1 MNSEQFLDPTG
12 REYQLEAKSPGQTH
26 TNATKTTL
34 YGGIAARYWLGAPGE
49 SDLIAGIGYF
59 YEPLRVE
66 DQETVRLEMHEAFHQ
81 RIVTAVHESTGL
93 EISPED
99 LERVQYLEIWTA
111 EPDLIERCK
120 AFEQGWSAL
129 RVQGKG
135 VRDLTGADIA
145 QLFKRVGAG
154 RTRREDQDGE

>member
-1 MNSEQFLDPTG
+1 VNSEQFLDETG
-12 REYQLEAKSPGQTH
+12 KEYDLTPQSPGH
-26 TNATKTTL
+26 STNDATKTRL
-34 YGGIAARYWLGAPGE
+34 YGGIAARYWVGEPGN
-49 SDLIAGIGYF
+49 SDLVAGIGYF

-66 DQETVRLEMHEAFHQ
+66 DQENVRLEMHDAFVQ
-81 RIVTAVHESTGL
+81 RIVDAVHQSTGL
-93 EISPED
+93 EISPGD

-129 RVQGKG
+129 KPPGKG

-145 QLFKRVGAG
+145 QLFKRVGVG
-154 RTRREDQDGE
+154 RTRREDQDAE

>member
-1 MNSEQFLDPTG
+1 MNTDEFLDPTG
-12 REYQLEAKSPGQTH
+12 REYQLEAKMPGYSN
-26 TNATKTTL
+26 TNATNTRL
-34 YGGIAARYWLGAPGE
+34 YGGIAARYWVGEPGT
-49 SDLIAGIGYF
+49 SDLVAGIGYF

-66 DQETVRLEMHEAFHQ
+66 DQENVRLEMHDAFVQ
-81 RIVTAVHESTGL
+81 RIVDAVHQSTGL
-93 EISPED
+93 EISPGD

-129 RVQGKG
+129 KPPGKG
-135 VRDLTGADIA
+135 VRDLTGKDIA

-154 RTRREDQDGE
+154 PTRREDQDAE

>member
-66 DQETVRLEMHEAFHQ
+66 DQEQVRLEMHNAFVQ
-81 RIVTAVHESTGL
+81 RIVDAVHQSTGL

-99 LERVQYLEIWTA
+99 LERTQFLEVWTG

-129 RVQGKG
+129 KPAGKG

-145 QLFKRVGAG
+145 QLFKRTGAG
-154 RTRREDQDGE
+154 RTRREASDAE